1 MPLTIYYVLPP
12 SRQRFVSSTE
22 KMGVPFSL
30 KVLPKTAR
38 SPQTVEN
45 LYSFFNVYYTWYKSL
60 PEAKPP
66 IYLHSD
72 FAMPKFEVSSLINL
86 FLVYFKLGFYRR
98 QQAEKSKSN
107 WGNKSNSSNWIFQTG
122 KLQKS
127 SADRWGESL
136 WSQPL
141 ECYAHIFKTICI
153 PLRMQIW
160 HKNFTACALA

>member
-1 MPLTIYYVLPP
+1 MKSNFVKSKFGTQSPTVLEMPLTIYYVLPP

-127 SADRWGESL
+127 SADR
-136 WSQPL
+136 
-141 ECYAHIFKTICI
+141 
-153 PLRMQIW
+153 
-160 HKNFTACALA
+160 